1 MNRYKLFKAGVDVNK
16 ALKRLNN
23 DKELYEE
30 LLERFCKS
38 TYYAQMEYAIGQ
50 GETQQAFQAAH
61 ALKGAAGN
69 LSCTRLY
76 DSLLPCV
83 EELRKGNLE
92 NAREKF
98 PEVKESYRVLM
109 EALQAN
115 S

>member
-1 MNRYKLFKAGVDVNK
+1 MNRYKLFKAGVDTNK

-30 LLERFCKS
+30 LLERFCED
-38 TYYAQMEYAIGQ
+38 TYYAQMEAAIEQ
-50 GETQQAFQAAH
+50 GDAQQAFQVAH

-69 LSCTRLY
+69 LSCIRLY
-76 DSLLPCV
+76 DALVPCV
-83 EELRKGNLE
+83 EALRKGNLE
-92 NAREKF
+92 TAQEKF

-109 EALQAN
+109 EALQGD